1 MAHPAEISSPSFTGE
16 WEYDVFLSFRGK
28 DTRHNFTG
36 NLYHSLD
43 QKGIHTF
50 IDDEDLRKG
59 EEIKPSLLKAI
70 QESRTAIVVFSEN
83 YASSTYCLD
92 ELVAILEHL
101 KAEGRLVWPIFY
113 DVDPSVV
120 RHQRG
125 SYAEALAKHEERY
138 QDDKG
143 KVKKWRNALLE
154 AANLSG
160 WHFIQGSQ
168 TEYKFI
174 TNIISTVSK
183 KLNHTPL
190 HVADNPVGLGSPVL
204 QVKSIME
211 IGSNER
217 VKMIGIC
224 GTGGIGKTTIARAVY
239 NLLADQF
246 DGLCFLADIR
256 EMTIDKH
263 GLVQLQETLLSE
275 ILGEKDIKIGCVNKG
290 IPLIKRRLQRKKVLL
305 VLDDVDNLKQL
316 KAIAGGNDWFGFG
329 SRIIIT
335 SRDKHLLSAHGVSE
349 FYEVK
354 ELSKR
359 DALELFSWNAFKS
372 NKVDPGYAN
381 ISSRVLLYA
390 GGLPL
395 ALQVIGSNLY
405 NRGID
410 EWKSALDK
418 YERIPNKEV
427 NEILK
432 VSYDGL
438 EEDEKNIFLDI
449 ACFFNKYKMSY
460 VRGMLHA
467 HGFHPEHGIRVLV
480 DKSLVSID
488 VNDCLRM
495 HDLIQDMGREIVRQE
510 STSEPGKRSRLWF
523 DEDIFHVL
531 QNETGTDK
539 VEVIILNSSRQ
550 KEVCWNG
557 NAFQKMRNLRVLIV
571 GDAYFSTGPKHLPNS
586 LRVLDWVGYP
596 STYLPSGFNPTE
608 LSILS
613 MISSCLKFDKP
624 LKVFCSLSF
633 MNFEDCKLL
642 RQVPVLFGLPNLRA
656 LCLDNCTNLVKVHD
670 SVGFLKKLIL
680 LSAQGCSKLRSFVSA
695 INLPSLETLDLRWC
709 TSLEN
714 FPEVLGQME
723 NLKEVYLDH
732 TAIKELPFSIHRLI
746 GLERLFLRRC
756 KNINLLPVSISLL
769 PKLEVLIDYKGR
781 GYRLYEPHKA
791 EEALMSKVFV
801 SPSLE
806 VDKGYLLPFDKAYC
820 ITMIDYNVIQEYPL
834 TGIVLPEKHVHFGS
848 GSSVSFWF
856 RERFPEVTVLLIAEP
871 SLYIDIMHSSV
882 CEFRYSVVING
893 MNQFSSSCDYIISE
907 RRKLCLTIFLGD
919 LQRLIEEGAVKRVFS
934 DSKDERNHVEVSCE
948 LKYHM
953 PYDPKHVS
961 EGQNRSIEG
970 TIKQSTVHGDVYH
983 TLLTYPSPYCK
994 NNFLCYYQSKALQKH
1009 IREQKLAQHV
1019 KPIKSY
1025 RIVHGMLSWTDDG
1038 YTLTSSNF
1046 NYLSSGWA
1054 WKLSTKHDR
1063 TTERRENNS
1072 LIG

>member
-1 MAHPAEISSPSFTGE
+1 MAQPAEISSSSFTGE
-16 WEYDVFLSFRGK
+16 WTYDVFLSFRGQ

-50 IDDEDLRKG
+50 IDDESLRKG

-143 KVKKWRNALLE
+143 KVQKWRKALLE

-174 TNIISTVSK
+174 TNIIRTVSE

-190 HVADNPVGLGSPVL
+190 HVADNPVGLGSLVL
-204 QVKSIME
+204 QVKSIMG
-211 IGSNER
+211 ISSSER

-256 EMTIDKH
+256 EKAIDKH

-372 NKVDPGYAN
+372 NKVDPGYAK
-381 ISSRVLLYA
+381 ISSRVLSYA

-432 VSYDGL
+432 LSYDGL

-488 VNDCLRM
+488 RNDCLRM

-510 STSEPGKRSRLWF
+510 SPSQPGKRSRLWF
-523 DEDIFHVL
+523 DEDIFQVL

-596 STYLPSGFNPTE
+596 STSLPSGFNPTE

-633 MNFEDCKLL
+633 MNFEDCNLL
-642 RQVPVLFGLPNLRA
+642 RQVPSLFGLPNLRA
-656 LCLDNCTNLVKVHD
+656 LCLDNCTNLVKVHY

-680 LSAQGCSKLRSFVSA
+680 LSAQGCSKLQSFVSA
-695 INLPSLETLDLRWC
+695 INLPSLETLDLKWC
-709 TSLEN
+709 TSLES

-732 TAIKELPFSIHRLI
+732 TAIKEFPFSIHRLI

-756 KNINLLPVSISLL
+756 KNLNQLPVSISLL

-806 VDKGYLLPFDKAYC
+806 VDKGYMLPFAKAYC

-834 TGIVLPEKHVHFGS
+834 SGIVLPEKHVHFGS

-856 RERFPEVTVLLIAEP
+856 RERFPKVTILLIAEP
-871 SLYIDIMHSSV
+871 SLYIEIMHTSV

-893 MNQFSSSCDYIISE
+893 INQLNSSCDYIICE
-907 RRKLCLTIFLGD
+907 TRKLCLTIFLGD

-934 DSKDERNHVEVSCE
+934 VSKDEQNHVEVSCE

-970 TIKQSTVHGDVYH
+970 TIKQSTVHGDMH
-983 TLLTYPSPYCK
+983 DILLYLSPYCK
-994 NNFLCYYQSKALQKH
+994 NSFRCYYQSKALQKYM
-1009 IREQKLAQHV
+1009 RRKEKQAQHISGQHINRRFTW
-1019 KPIKSY
+1019 KWSSPLGKT
-1025 RIVHGMLSWTDDG
+1025 MLGDKD
-1038 YTLTSSNF
+1038 
-1046 NYLSSGWA
+1046 
-1054 WKLSTKHDR
+1054 K
-1063 TTERRENNS
+1063 
-1072 LIG
+1072 I